1 LENAGRAARFDYEK
15 IGLDLSSQ
23 FFAKAKFDGNFT
35 KAEFDPQ
42 FGRALLFKFY
52 ASLAQSAYFD
62 ALPAR

>member
-1 LENAGRAARFDYEK
+1 MVFDIGELENAGRAARFDYEK

-23 FFAKAKFDGNFT
+23 FFAKAKFD
-35 KAEFDPQ
+35 PQ
-42 FGRALLFKFY
+42 FDRALLFKFY